1 MKALAYGFSLYCAV
15 TLVFGTILMMGG
27 NHLGDFIIVISAIG
41 GIASMTL
48 LDSSN
53 K

>member
-27 NHLGDFIIVISAIG
+27 NHMGDFIIVCSAIG
-41 GIASMTL
+41 GIASMAL